1 MVGAVDG
8 IVISNRTARQIS
20 RRSSH
25 RRCARCGK
33 VALRQ
38 ALVCKRC
45 GKKQRVNPRSV
56 LLGLAGLFLLAL
68 FAIATASQRLPFGIG
83 RARASTASE
92 SWSPYVVTGHEATRG
107 AMTAAELWALYN
119 DDTVAADARFK
130 NKPVAITGTVAD
142 VRRDYRGDYMLRLS
156 TGDAL
161 ETVRAMIASHDDTGR
176 SIPTRGQIVSLRCTG
191 RGALI
196 GSPVLDG
203 CKPI

>member
-1 MVGAVDG
+1 VDG
-8 IVISNRTARQIS
+8 IVISNRAASQIS

-33 VALRQ
+33 VVLRQ

-56 LLGLAGLFLLAL
+56 LLGLAGLFLIGL
-68 FAIATASQRLPFGIG
+68 FAIATASQKLPFGLG
-83 RARASTASE
+83 RSRANAASE
-92 SWSPYVVTGHEATRG
+92 SWSPYVVSGGDASRG
-107 AMTAAELWALYN
+107 AMTAAELWAMYN
-119 DDTVAADARFK
+119 DDASAANARFK

-142 VRRDYRGDYMLRLS
+142 VRRDFHGDYLLRLK

-161 ETVRAMIASHDDTGR
+161 ETVRATIVSHDDSGR
-176 SIPTRGQIVSLRCTG
+176 SIPVRGQIVSLRCTG
-191 RGALI
+191 RGSLI